1 MEKRKNRL
9 GSEREGEQERI
20 HLLKDKVF
28 ILFPFNVIHFKSGDR
43 ITSFLVENFT
53 FIIQRALGSLR
64 RFKKTEN

>member
-9 GSEREGEQERI
+9 GSERERI

-28 ILFPFNVIHFKSGDR
+28 ILFSFNVIQFKNGDR